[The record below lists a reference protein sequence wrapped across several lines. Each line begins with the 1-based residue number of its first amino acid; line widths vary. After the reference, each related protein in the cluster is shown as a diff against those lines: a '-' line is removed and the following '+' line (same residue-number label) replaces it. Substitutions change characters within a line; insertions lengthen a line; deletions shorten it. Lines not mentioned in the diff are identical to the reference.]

1 MGRSYQQIEEAFE
14 IGSAIITDF
23 FDEHLRAPS
32 RREYRI
38 MAKEQGGITIN
49 AIENRYGT
57 WRQWLL
63 AHNLE
68 PNPNIGQRYSSGN
81 EYWRRLDVMTKTEFR
96 AVAREMFEEF
106 VMARHH
112 TGTGWD

>member
-1 MGRSYQQIEEAFE
+1 MGRSYQQIEAAFA
-14 IGSAIITDF
+14 IGSAIVTAF

-49 AIENRYGT
+49 AIEHRYGT

-63 AHNLE
+63 AHNVE
-68 PNPNIGQRYSSGN
+68 PLPNIGLRYSSGN
-81 EYWRRLDVMTKTEFR
+81 EYWRRLDVMPESEFQ
-96 AVAREMFEEF
+96 AMVREMFEEF
-106 VMARHH
+106 AMAREYEDHQKP
-112 TGTGWD
+112 